1 LVGVHGSFE
10 RDAACFVDDQ
20 LSAAVTPHA
29 ESGAGGG
36 CFVRA

>member
-20 LSAAVTPHA
+20 LSAAVTPHNA
-29 ESGAGGG
+29 E
-36 CFVRA
+36 